1 MDPDTFTYVAIA
13 MAAAVVIVIAGTFL
27 LLGKAKEG
35 MRKSLSRR
43 QRKRP
48 AGKDVC
54 GICLGPVSREDVIAE
69 CGCGQIF
76 HDVCAKP
83 TGACPY
89 CDSAYNEFKI
99 ESPDFVKCPSCGSD
113 VVGNVCAC
121 GALVNR
127 GGTFVCGC
135 GNALDASDPVCGKCG
150 AKYELR
156 LGRGKE

>member
-1 MDPDTFTYVAIA
+1 MDPGTFNIVVVV
-13 MAAAVVIVIAGTFL
+13 MAAAAIVVAAVTFFA
-27 LLGKAKEG
+27 LGKV
-35 MRKSLSRR
+35 RKGTQRSISGRP
-43 QRKRP
+43 RKRP

-54 GICLGPVSREDVIAE
+54 GICLGLVSKGDVIAE

-76 HDVCAKP
+76 HDACAKP

-89 CDSAYNEFKI
+89 CDSPYVGFKT
-99 ESPDFVKCPSCGSD
+99 ESPDCVKCPSCGSD

-135 GNALDASDPVCGKCG
+135 GNVLDASDPVCGKCG
-150 AKYELR
+150 ARYELHA
-156 LGRGKE
+156 GSGNE